1 MINSQPGAIPLS
13 FTKVERLLHP
23 NEFKRVFDNPIK
35 KIHSEHLLLFIQTGV
50 PEQTQARLG
59 LAITKKKVKLA
70 VMRNRLKRLSRE
82 IFRHTAP
89 TLGSVDVVLIV
100 KKSYA
105 KKTDLND
112 ELTHIFEKLAILFPA
127 ISI

>member
-13 FTKVERLLHP
+13 FTKAERLLHP

-50 PEQTQARLG
+50 PKQTQARLG

>member
-1 MINSQPGAIPLS
+1 MINSQPGATPLS
-13 FTKVERLLHP
+13 FTKAERLLYP

-112 ELTHIFEKLAILFPA
+112 ELTHIFEKLAILFPT

>member
-13 FTKVERLLHP
+13 FTKAERLLHP

-35 KIHSEHLLLFIQTGV
+35 KIHSEHLLLFVQTGV

-105 KKTDLND
+105 KKTDLNG

>member
-13 FTKVERLLHP
+13 FTKAERLLYP

-89 TLGSVDVVLIV
+89 TLGSVDMVLIV

>member
-13 FTKVERLLHP
+13 FTKAERLLHP

-35 KIHSEHLLLFIQTGV
+35 KIHSEHLLLFIQTGA

>member
-13 FTKVERLLHP
+13 FTKAERLLYP

-59 LAITKKKVKLA
+59 LEKKK
-70 VMRNRLKRLSRE
+70 KR
-82 IFRHTAP
+82 
-89 TLGSVDVVLIV
+89 
-100 KKSYA
+100 
-105 KKTDLND
+105 
-112 ELTHIFEKLAILFPA
+112 
-127 ISI
+127 

>member
-13 FTKVERLLHP
+13 FTKAERLLHP

-105 KKTDLND
+105 KKIDLND

>member
-13 FTKVERLLHP
+13 FTKAERLLYP

-105 KKTDLND
+105 KKD
-112 ELTHIFEKLAILFPA
+112 
-127 ISI
+127 

>member
-1 MINSQPGAIPLS
+1 MINSQPGATPLS
-13 FTKVERLLHP
+13 FTKAERLLHP

-112 ELTHIFEKLAILFPA
+112 ELTHIFEKLAILFTA

>member
-1 MINSQPGAIPLS
+1 MINSQPGATPLS
-13 FTKVERLLHP
+13 FTKAERLLHP

>member
-1 MINSQPGAIPLS
+1 MINSQPGATPLS
-13 FTKVERLLHP
+13 FTKAERLLHP

-50 PEQTQARLG
+50 TEQTHARLG

>member
-1 MINSQPGAIPLS
+1 MINSQPCATLLS
-13 FTKVERLLHP
+13 FTKAESLLHA

>member
-13 FTKVERLLHP
+13 FTKAERLLHS

-112 ELTHIFEKLAILFPA
+112 ELTQIFEKLAILFPA